1 MKKKIIAAVLAL
13 TMVAGLVTGCA
24 TSGSKDLNDTKQSSE
39 SSDGTVTLKLLNK
52 YPEDNYRV
60 YFEEAIKEFEAQHE
74 NIKVE
79 MENVSDEA
87 IKDKLSVMAS
97 GGEMPDIFFS
107 WSGEYVK
114 KFARGGMALDLTS
127 YLEADSE
134 WKEGFLP
141 AFLNNSTFD
150 GETYGVPYRSGIMY
164 MMYNKAVFEENNLTI
179 PETWD
184 DFLNTCNTLKENGMT
199 PIAFGNSSPWYAAWW
214 IGQLNAMMVP
224 ADTTAK
230 DYNPETGEFTDPAYV
245 EAVQAF
251 LNLNNNGYFGNNVNS
266 KDYYQVREE
275 FCAGKAGM
283 MLDATPQF
291 SQFTDTMGSEDAW
304 GFFKIP
310 TMEGAKGDPGVVGGG
325 AEVYCISSDCK
336 YPDEAVEFIK
346 FMTTKEQGIKQTKEA
361 GLPNAL
367 IGGITEENSSP
378 ALAEAYKEAE
388 IYTNIADW
396 LDTAVE
402 ASVADQYMTS
412 LQEGLDGKSGED
424 IMKDVQAAAK
434 EMKDSMSK

>member
-1 MKKKIIAAVLAL
+1 MKKKILATVLAL
-13 TMVAGLVTGCA
+13 SMTVSLITGCA
-24 TSGSKDLNDTKQSSE
+24 TSSSRDSKDTKQNGK

-60 YFEEAIKEFEAQHE
+60 YFEEAIEEFETKHE
-74 NIKVE
+74 NIKIE

-97 GGEMPDIFFS
+97 GGELPDIFFS

-114 KFARGGMALDLTS
+114 KFARGNMALDLTP
-127 YLEADSE
+127 YLEQDSQ

-150 GETYGVPYRSGIMY
+150 GKTYGIPYRSGIMY
-164 MMYNKAVFEENNLTI
+164 MMYNKVVFEENNLTI
-179 PETWD
+179 PKTWAEFQKTCDTLIET
-184 DFLNTCNTLKENGMT
+184 GVT

-224 ADTTAK
+224 ADTTAS
-230 DYNPETGEFTDPAYV
+230 DYNPQTGEFTDSTYV
-245 EAVQAF
+245 EAVQTF
-251 LNLNNNGYFGNNVNS
+251 LDLNNNGYFGNNVNS

-275 FCAGKAGM
+275 FCAGKAAM

-291 SQFTDTMGSEDAW
+291 SQFTDTIGSEEGW

-310 TMEGAKGDPGVVGGG
+310 TMEGVKGDPGVVGGG
-325 AEVYCISSDCK
+325 AEVYCVSANTA

-367 IGGITEENSSP
+367 IAGITEENSSP
-378 ALAEAYKEAE
+378 VLAEAYKEAE

-412 LQEGLDGKSGED
+412 LQEGLDGKSAEEV
-424 IMKDVQAAAK
+424 MKDVQAAAK
-434 EMKDSMSK
+434 EVKDSMSK

>member
-1 MKKKIIAAVLAL
+1 MKKKILSTLLAM
-13 TMVAGLVTGCA
+13 TMIVSLITGCA
-24 TSGSKDLNDTKQSSE
+24 TSGGEESKEKKQSSK
-39 SSDGTVTLKLLNK
+39 SPGGVVTLKLLNK
-52 YPEDNYRV
+52 YPEDNYRI
-60 YFEEAIKEFEAQHE
+60 YFEETIKEFESQHD
-74 NIKVE
+74 NIKIE

-97 GGEMPDIFFS
+97 GGELPDIFFS

-114 KFARGGMALDLTS
+114 KFARGNMALDITP
-127 YLEADSE
+127 YLEKDAE

-150 GETYGVPYRSGIMY
+150 NKTYGVPYRSGIMY
-164 MMYNKAVFEENNLTI
+164 MMYNKAVFEENKLEI

-184 DFLNTCNTLKENGMT
+184 DFLKTCETLKEKGVT

-224 ADTTAK
+224 AETTAK

-245 EAVQAF
+245 EAVQTF
-251 LNLNNNGYFGNNVNS
+251 LDLNNNGYFGNNVNS

-291 SQFTDTMGSEDAW
+291 TQFTDTMGSEDSW

-310 TMEGAKGDPGVVGGG
+310 TMQGAKGDTGVVGGG
-325 AEVYCISSDCK
+325 AEVYCISADCE

-367 IGGITEENSSP
+367 VGGITEENSTK
-378 ALAEAYKEAE
+378 ALADAYKEAE
-388 IYTNIADW
+388 GYTNIADW

-412 LQEGLDGKSGED
+412 LQEGLDGKSAED
-424 IMKDVQAAAK
+424 VVKDVQGVAK
-434 EMKDSMSK
+434 DVKESMGK